1 MALKNTEHK
10 SCTGLRCSRILMD
23 KVHKTGTVPT
33 IPKISE
39 LWGLRDSKNLL
50 RFLGILGLC
59 RFVKMIHYIYI
70 YILLVLYILVIVRAY
85 DVQCSMRVSI
95 RICAQGLQFSLQD
108 VKMKNRTPVLHVGL
122 RHDLNK

>member
-50 RFLGILGLC
+50 RFLGVLGLC

-70 YILLVLYILVIVRAY
+70 YIISIIYSSHSQSLR
-85 DVQCSMRVSI
+85 CSMFYEGEHQNLCTGSSI
-95 RICAQGLQFSLQD
+95 FFARCENEESDSRFACWFE
-108 VKMKNRTPVLHVGL
+108 T
-122 RHDLNK
+122 

>member
-1 MALKNTEHK
+1 MALKNKEHK

-39 LWGLRDSKNLL
+39 LWGLRDSKKLL

-70 YILLVLYILVIVRAY
+70 YIHIIYSSQSLR
-85 DVQCSMRVSI
+85 CSMFYEGEHQNLCTVSSI
-95 RICAQGLQFSLQD
+95 FFARCENEESDSCFAFF
-108 VKMKNRTPVLHVGL
+108 KHVGL
-122 RHDLNK
+122 RHDLNI

>member
-1 MALKNTEHK
+1 MQVCEDDTLH
-10 SCTGLRCSRILMD
+10 
-23 KVHKTGTVPT
+23 
-33 IPKISE
+33 
-39 LWGLRDSKNLL
+39 
-50 RFLGILGLC
+50 
-59 RFVKMIHYIYI
+59 I